1 MKDSIKVKLQS
12 LIERHEEVSVLLG
25 EADVISDQ
33 NKFRDLSKEYSH
45 LEPIVKAFK
54 EYTQALEDKEAA
66 YEMLNE
72 KDAELVEMAKEEL
85 KSANEA
91 IERLEDELQI
101 LLLPRDP
108 NDDANIFLEIRAGT
122 GGDEASIFSGDLF
135 KMYSKYAEQ
144 RGWKIEVI
152 SASEGEHG
160 GYKEIISKINGDG
173 VYSQLKFESGAHR
186 VQRVPAT
193 ESQGRI
199 HTSACTVAVMPEAD
213 EVEGIDIS
221 PADIKVDTFRASG
234 AGGQHVNKTDSAIRI
249 THIPTGVVVECQDQR
264 SQHKNRA
271 AAMSMLKSKLLQAE
285 IDKQQK
291 EQSDTRKN
299 LVGSGDRS
307 ERIRT
312 YNYPQGRVTDHRIN
326 LTLYKLD
333 EVMEGSLDSI
343 IQPLILEHQADLLAT
358 MSDE

>member
-213 EVEGIDIS
+213 EVEGIDIN

>member
-1 MKDSIKVKLQS
+1 MKDSIKEKLQS
-12 LIERHEEVSVLLG
+12 LIERDEEVNALLINA
-25 EADVISDQ
+25 EIISDQ

-54 EYTQALEDKEAA
+54 EYSQALEDKQAA

-85 KSANEA
+85 KLANEA
-91 IERLEDELQI
+91 IEKLESELQI

-108 NDDANIFLEIRAGT
+108 NDDANVFLEIRAGT

-135 KMYSKYAEQ
+135 KMYSRYAEQ

-160 GYKEIISKINGDG
+160 GYKEIISRIYGDG

-199 HTSACTVAVMPEAD
+199 HTSACTVAVMPEAE
-213 EVEGIDIS
+213 EVEGININ
-221 PADIKVDTFRASG
+221 PADLKIDTFRASG

-249 THIPTGVVVECQDQR
+249 TYIPTGVVVECQDQR

-291 EQSDTRKN
+291 EQSDTRKS

-326 LTLYKLD
+326 LTFYKLD

>member
-1 MKDSIKVKLQS
+1 MKDSIKAKLQS
-12 LIERHEEVSVLLG
+12 LIERHEEVSALLS
-25 EADVISDQ
+25 EAGIISDQ

-54 EYTQALEDKEAA
+54 EYTQALEDKQAA

-85 KSANEA
+85 KLANEA
-91 IERLEDELQI
+91 IEKLESKLQI

-108 NDDANIFLEIRAGT
+108 NDDANVFLEIRAGT

-160 GYKEIISKINGDG
+160 GYKEIISRIYGDG

-213 EVEGIDIS
+213 EVEGIDIN

-291 EQSDTRKN
+291 EQSDTRKS

-343 IQPLILEHQADLLAT
+343 IQPLVLEHQADLLAT

>member
-1 MKDSIKVKLQS
+1 MKDSIKAKLQS
-12 LIERHEEVSVLLG
+12 LIERHEEVSALLS
-25 EADVISDQ
+25 EAGIISDQ

-54 EYTQALEDKEAA
+54 EYTQALEDKQAA

-85 KSANEA
+85 KLANEA
-91 IERLEDELQI
+91 IEKLESELQI
-101 LLLPRDP
+101 FLLPRDP
-108 NDDANIFLEIRAGT
+108 NDDANVFLEIRAGT

-160 GYKEIISKINGDG
+160 GYKEIISRIYGDG

-213 EVEGIDIS
+213 EVEGIDIN

-291 EQSDTRKN
+291 EQSDTRKS

-343 IQPLILEHQADLLAT
+343 IQPLVLEHQADLLAT

>member
-1 MKDSIKVKLQS
+1 MKDSIKAKLQS
-12 LIERHEEVSVLLG
+12 LIERHEEVSALLS
-25 EADVISDQ
+25 EAGIISDQ

-54 EYTQALEDKEAA
+54 EYTQALEDKQAA

-85 KSANEA
+85 KLANEA
-91 IERLEDELQI
+91 IEKLESELQI
-101 LLLPRDP
+101 FLLPRDP
-108 NDDANIFLEIRAGT
+108 NDDANVFLEIRAGT

-160 GYKEIISKINGDG
+160 GYKEIISRIYGDG

-213 EVEGIDIS
+213 EV
-221 PADIKVDTFRASG
+221 
-234 AGGQHVNKTDSAIRI
+234 
-249 THIPTGVVVECQDQR
+249 
-264 SQHKNRA
+264 
-271 AAMSMLKSKLLQAE
+271 
-285 IDKQQK
+285 
-291 EQSDTRKN
+291 
-299 LVGSGDRS
+299 
-307 ERIRT
+307 
-312 YNYPQGRVTDHRIN
+312 
-326 LTLYKLD
+326 
-333 EVMEGSLDSI
+333 
-343 IQPLILEHQADLLAT
+343 
-358 MSDE
+358 